1 MSNLTPPI
9 DYRPL
14 FDKAPAPLLV
24 IAADSP
30 RFTIVDVNDAY
41 LQATLQTR
49 EGLLGLALFEAM
61 PDNPQDI
68 AANGVANLQASIE
81 RAIASKQPDHMPV
94 QKYDIPRPGGGFE
107 ERWWDPINTPVLDAT
122 GEVSMVIHYVTDATE
137 RVRAHASLRQLN
149 DDLEGQ
155 VARRT
160 AERDRIWQLSAN
172 LMLVARMDGTILN
185 ANPAWERILGRVPSA
200 LMGRNIAEFKHPDEI
215 EMSTAEMARLQGGG
229 YHSVDFEDRYRH
241 VDGSWHW
248 VSWTIEPEGGVLY
261 CNGRDVTAEK
271 EHAEVL
277 RLAQEAL
284 RQSQK
289 MEAVG
294 QLTGGLAHDFNN
306 LLGGVS
312 GSLELIQAR
321 MRDGR
326 LRDVEK
332 YTAAALGATRRAAA
346 LTHRLLAFSRRQVL
360 APQATNVNGLVG
372 GMVELIQRTVG
383 PGITIEVRGKANAWP
398 ALIDPSQL
406 ENALLNLC
414 INARDAMPEGG
425 RILIETANIDLSAES
440 ASVYGLPAGQYL
452 AVQVTDSGIGM
463 APDVVARAFEPFFTT
478 KPLGQGTGL
487 GLSMIYGFAHQSGGQ
502 VRIASEPGKGT
513 TVAMYLPR
521 HHGAAQARQ
530 GSAQPSELLRFG
542 QGQTVLVVDDE
553 PTVRMLLIDILA
565 DLGLKAIEAGDSAA
579 GLHILRSNVRIDLL
593 VSDIGLPGGM
603 DGLQMVDAARAA
615 RPNLNVLF
623 ITGYSE
629 DAVQGTG
636 RLPAN
641 EAVISKPFA
650 IEQMAERI
658 REMVGPQA

>member
-1 MSNLTPPI
+1 MSKLTPAI
-9 DYRPL
+9 NYQAL

-24 IAADSP
+24 IAPDAP
-30 RFTIVDVNDAY
+30 RFTILDVNDAY
-41 LQATLQTR
+41 LEATLQTR
-49 EGLLGLALFEAM
+49 EQLVGFGLFKAM
-61 PDNPQDI
+61 PDNPEDQS
-68 AANGVANLQASIE
+68 ATGVTNLRASIE
-81 RAIASKQPDHMPV
+81 RAIARRQPDHMPL
-94 QKYDIPRPGGGFE
+94 QKYDIARPGGGFA
-107 ERWWDPINTPVLDAT
+107 ERWWEPINAPVLGAA
-122 GEVSMVIHYVTDATE
+122 GEVSAVIHYVTDATE
-137 RVRAHASLRQLN
+137 RVRADTALRQLN
-149 DDLEGQ
+149 DNLEGQ
-155 VARRT
+155 VASRT

-172 LMLVARMDGTILN
+172 LMLVARMDGTIVN
-185 ANPAWERILGRVPSA
+185 ANPAWERILGRSPSA
-200 LMGRNIAEFKHPDEI
+200 LMGHNIAEFKHPDDVER
-215 EMSTAEMARLQGGG
+215 STAEVARLRQGG

-241 VDGSWHW
+241 TDGSWHW
-248 VSWTIEPEGGVLY
+248 ISWTIEPEGELLY

-321 MRDGR
+321 MREGR

-360 APQATNVNGLVG
+360 APRATDVNGLIG

-383 PGITIEVRGKANAWP
+383 PGISLVVEGQANAWP

-425 RILIETANIDLSAES
+425 RILIETLNTDLDASA
-440 ASVYGLPAGQYL
+440 ASVYDLPAGQYL
-452 AVQVTDSGIGM
+452 AVQVTDSGGGM
-463 APDVVARAFEPFFTT
+463 SPEVVARAFEPFFTT
-478 KPLGQGTGL
+478 KPIGQGTGL
-487 GLSMIYGFAHQSGGQ
+487 GLSMIYGFAQQSGGQ
-502 VRIASEPGKGT
+502 VRIESEPGNGT

-521 HHGAAQARQ
+521 HQGEVQVEAQRSQ
-530 GSAQPSELLRFG
+530 SNELPRFG

-553 PTVRMLLIDILA
+553 PTVRMLLIDILG
-565 DLGLKAIEAGDSAA
+565 DLGLNAIEAGDSVA

-593 VSDIGLPGGM
+593 VTDIGLPGGM
-603 DGLQMVDAARAA
+603 DGPQMVDAARSV
-615 RPNLNVLF
+615 RPDLNVLF

-636 RLPAN
+636 RLPADGL
-641 EAVISKPFA
+641 VVTKPFA
-650 IEQMAERI
+650 LDQMAERI
-658 REMVGPQA
+658 REMVCP

>member
-1 MSNLTPPI
+1 MSTFTPAI
-9 DYRPL
+9 NYQAL

-24 IAADSP
+24 IAADPP
-30 RFTIVDVNDAY
+30 RFTVLDVNDAY

-49 EGLLGLALFEAM
+49 EQLIGFGLFKAM
-61 PDNPQDI
+61 PDNPEDQG
-68 AANGVANLQASIE
+68 ATGVVNLRASIE
-81 RAIASKQPDHMPV
+81 RAIASRQPDHMPL
-94 QKYDIPRPGGGFE
+94 QKYDIARPGGGFA
-107 ERWWDPINTPVLDAT
+107 ERWWEPINAPVFGAA
-122 GEVSMVIHYVTDATE
+122 GEVSAVIHYVTDATE
-137 RVRAHASLRQLN
+137 RVRADTALRQLN
-149 DDLEGQ
+149 DNLEGQ
-155 VARRT
+155 VASRT

-172 LMLVARMDGTILN
+172 LMLVARMDGTIVN
-185 ANPAWERILGRVPSA
+185 ANPAWERILGRSPST
-200 LMGRNIAEFKHPDEI
+200 LMGRNIAEFKHPE
-215 EMSTAEMARLQGGG
+215 ELEAGAAELARLSAGG
-229 YHSVDFEDRYRH
+229 YHSVDFEDRYLH
-241 VDGSWHW
+241 TDGSWRW
-248 VSWTIEPEGGVLY
+248 ISWTIEPEGELLY
-261 CNGRDVTAEK
+261 CNGRNVTAEK
-271 EHAEVL
+271 EHAQVL

-321 MRDGR
+321 MREGR

-360 APQATNVNGLVG
+360 APRATDVNGLVG

-383 PGITIEVRGKANAWP
+383 PGISLEVEGQANAWP

-425 RILIETANIDLSAES
+425 RILIETLNTDLDTLAASA
-440 ASVYGLPAGQYL
+440 YDLPAGQYL
-452 AVQVTDSGIGM
+452 TIQVTDSGDGM
-463 APDVVARAFEPFFTT
+463 APEVVARAFEPFFTT
-478 KPLGQGTGL
+478 KPIGQGTGL
-487 GLSMIYGFAHQSGGQ
+487 GLSMIYGFAQQSGGQ
-502 VRIASEPGKGT
+502 VRIESEPGKGT

-521 HHGAAQARQ
+521 HQGEVQVEAQQ
-530 GSAQPSELLRFG
+530 SQSNELPRFG

-553 PTVRMLLIDILA
+553 PTVRMLLIDILG
-565 DLGLKAIEAGDSAA
+565 DLGLNAIEAGDSVA

-593 VSDIGLPGGM
+593 VTDIGLPGGM
-603 DGLQMVDAARAA
+603 DGPQMVDAARAL
-615 RPNLNVLF
+615 RPDLNVLF

-636 RLPAN
+636 RLPTN
-641 EAVISKPFA
+641 GVVVTKPFA
-650 IEQMAERI
+650 LDQMAERI
-658 REMVGPQA
+658 RQMVCP